1 MTDGVTILPTPGHSI
16 GHQSIVI
23 QKGSDFVYCG
33 DAAPLKENL
42 EKQNIPGV
50 VYRADQALKSI
61 DRSIVLSKTL
71 STFFRMTKN
80 RKTGN
85 KQKI

>member
-1 MTDGVTILPTPGHSI
+1 MLKGQYQVTDGVTILPTPGHSI

-61 DRSIVLSKTL
+61 DQSCYQKRCLH
-71 STFFRMTKN
+71 FFA
-80 RKTGN
+80 
-85 KQKI
+85 